1 MVHFDNIT
9 ATYSPNLGV
18 KDFSLRV
25 EKGEMVYL
33 VGPSGAGKSTI
44 LKSLYGEVPIQ
55 KGTLYLEGLS
65 ISKLSIRQI
74 QKLRRKIG
82 IIFQD
87 YKLIEERT
95 VFENVALPL
104 RINKLSSKI
113 VKQRTNE
120 ILSEIGI
127 SHLSGRFPTELS
139 SGEQQR
145 VSICRALVKKPVM
158 ILADEPTGNLDP
170 NASFEIVKI
179 LERISNLGMTVIMST
194 HNHSLIENS
203 NNTVVYLEEGVRIL
217 K

>member
-9 ATYSPNLGV
+9 ATYSLNLGV

-87 YKLIEERT
+87 YKLIGERT

-127 SHLSGRFPTELS
+127 SHLSGRFPIELS

>member
-33 VGPSGAGKSTI
+33 AGPSGAGKSTI